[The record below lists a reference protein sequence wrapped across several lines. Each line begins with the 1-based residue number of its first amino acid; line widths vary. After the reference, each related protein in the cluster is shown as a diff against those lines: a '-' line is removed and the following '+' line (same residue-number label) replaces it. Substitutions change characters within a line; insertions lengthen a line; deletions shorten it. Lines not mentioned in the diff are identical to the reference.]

1 MSLETALERRAERV
15 AKLRAACAE
24 IFSGHPEV
32 TLEIGCGK
40 GHYMSAYAAAN
51 PDELCVGLDL
61 ISERVRD
68 SERRAKN
75 LNAQNAY
82 FLKAEASE
90 FLDAM
95 PADSRLAKIFI
106 FFPDPWPKAKHHK
119 RRLIN
124 GSFLDALRE
133 RSKAGAKLYFRTDH
147 DEYFEWALEAFG
159 ANSCWKLMKDNA
171 LPMETVSQF
180 QRILPN
186 FSTLAAEAV

>member
-1 MSLETALERRAERV
+1 MSIEIALEHRAERV
-15 AKLRAACAE
+15 ANLRAACAE
-24 IFSGHPEV
+24 IFSGHPEA

-40 GHYMSAYAAAN
+40 GHYLSAYAAAN
-51 PDELCVGLDL
+51 PSELCVGLDL

-75 LNAQNAY
+75 LGAQNAR

-90 FLDAM
+90 FLDAL
-95 PADSRLAKIFI
+95 PAAARLAKIFI

-124 GSFLDALRE
+124 NAFLDALRE

-147 DEYFEWALEAFG
+147 DEYFEWALEIFG
-159 ANSCWKLMKDNA
+159 ANSSWKLMKDNA